1 MCEEERL
8 VKTQDKKTWELWV
21 PDRTDR
27 SELTG
32 NYRRL
37 SNIPKHSTEA
47 STLRGLW
54 VWCLRSEK
62 TWADENFETE
72 GDGNLE
78 KIMTEASTLRGLW
91 VWCLRSEKT
100 WSDENFQTEG
110 DGNLEKT
117 LSLMSES
124 EKTWSDEN
132 FETEGDGNLEK
143 TLSLMSESE
152 KTWADENF
160 ETEGDGNLEKIMMEA
175 STLRGL
181 WVWCVGR
188 GKTWEDVREEDMR
201 TLSSWPNWPIQTNRK
216 DERCEKM
223 RTLSLKKMETQR
235 RSWWRLWP

>member
-37 SNIPKHSTEA
+37 SKIPKHSTEA

-78 KIMTEASTLRGLW
+78 KIM
-91 VWCLRSEKT
+91 
-100 WSDENFQTEG
+100 
-110 DGNLEKT
+110 
-117 LSLMSES
+117 
-124 EKTWSDEN
+124 
-132 FETEGDGNLEK
+132 
-143 TLSLMSESE
+143 
-152 KTWADENF
+152 
-160 ETEGDGNLEKIMMEA
+160 MEA

-181 WVWCVGR
+181 WVWCVRR

-223 RTLSLKKMETQR
+223 RTFSLKKMETQR

>member
-1 MCEEERL
+1 M
-8 VKTQDKKTWELWV
+8 
-21 PDRTDR
+21 
-27 SELTG
+27 
-32 NYRRL
+32 
-37 SNIPKHSTEA
+37 TEA

-54 VWCLRSEK
+54 VWCVRRG
-62 TWADENFETE
+62 TRWADENFDSEE
-72 GDGNLE
+72 DGNLE

-91 VWCLRSEKT
+91 VWCLR
-100 WSDENFQTEG
+100 
-110 DGNLEKT
+110 
-117 LSLMSES
+117 S